1 MFRLI
6 FRMISLVM
14 FLLFLVIGLAL
25 WKGGEPFRWV
35 GEGLVQIGRDV
46 TKFGDVVDEIIDG
59 GKKIGRNYDKI
70 KEIIDSEK

>member
-6 FRMISLVM
+6 FRTISLFM
-14 FLLFLVIGLAL
+14 FLLILVIGLAL
-25 WKGGEPFRWV
+25 WKGGEPFRWF

-59 GKKIGRNYDKI
+59 GKKISRNYDKI

>member
-59 GKKIGRNYDKI
+59 GRKIGRNYDKI

>member
-1 MFRLI
+1 MFRMI